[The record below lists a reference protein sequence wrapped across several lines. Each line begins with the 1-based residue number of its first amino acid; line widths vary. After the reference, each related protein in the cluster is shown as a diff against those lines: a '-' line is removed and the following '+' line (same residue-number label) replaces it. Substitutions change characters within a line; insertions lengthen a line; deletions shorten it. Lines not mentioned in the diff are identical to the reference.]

1 MNTRKYI
8 DSLFS
13 DYQETSELTDFKEEL
28 KSFLDE
34 RIRTLV
40 KSGMDEKDAFE
51 KATNELGDMSAVA
64 DEISRKKKQEIL
76 AEMYMKTRHYMSTWR
91 IALYILC
98 GTVLGFGVIVAALSG
113 FFSGDVSAPLGSLLV
128 FGVIPILGLLFLGLT
143 QETAVREPMG
153 WKRALLYVLAA
164 GVFLFGVI
172 VFIMRYFEDGAGLP
186 YAIATLIPF
195 ILPSLAF
202 GAFLILTEKDRS
214 KPWVKKQR
222 EEYMKRSMERF
233 GDPAREERFGLF
245 SGALWIAAIALF
257 ILLTILFGFKFSWLA
272 LVAALIGQML
282 ILAMFT
288 KSK

>member
-1 MNTRKYI
+1 MDTRKYI

-13 DYQETSELTDFKEEL
+13 DYEETSALIDFKEEL
-28 KSFLDE
+28 RSFLDE
-34 RIRTLV
+34 RIKALV
-40 KSGMDEKDAFE
+40 KSGMDENEAFK

-98 GTVLGFGVIVAALSG
+98 GTVFGFGIIVAALSG
-113 FFSGDVSAPLGSLLV
+113 FFTGDINASLGSLLV
-128 FGVIPILGLLFLGLT
+128 FGVIPVLGFLFLWLT
-143 QETAVREPMG
+143 QETATHEPMD
-153 WKRALLYVLAA
+153 WKRALMYVIAA

-172 VFIMRYFEDGAGLP
+172 VFIITYFEDSAGLP

-195 ILPSLAF
+195 ILPSSAF

-222 EEYMKRSMERF
+222 EEYIKRSRERF
-233 GDPAREERFGLF
+233 GDPAQEERFGLF
-245 SGALWIAAIALF
+245 SGALWIAAIAAF
-257 ILLTILFGFKFSWLA
+257 ILLTMLFGLKFSWLA
-272 LVAALIGQML
+272 IAAALIGQML
-282 ILAMFT
+282 ILATFT
-288 KSK
+288 KTK

>member
-1 MNTRKYI
+1 MDTRKYI

-13 DYQETSELTDFKEEL
+13 DYEETSALIDFKEEL

-34 RIRTLV
+34 RIKALV

-51 KATNELGDMSAVA
+51 KATNELGDISAVA

-76 AEMYMKTRHYMSTWR
+76 AEMYMKTRHYMPTWR
-91 IALYILC
+91 IVLYILC
-98 GTVLGFGVIVAALSG
+98 GTVFGFGVIVAALSG
-113 FFSGDVSAPLGSLLV
+113 FFTGDINASLGSLLV
-128 FGVIPILGLLFLGLT
+128 FGVVPILGFLFLGLT
-143 QETAVREPMG
+143 QETAVHEPMD
-153 WKRALLYVLAA
+153 WKRALLYVIAA

-172 VFIMRYFEDGAGLP
+172 VFIITYFEDSAGLP

-195 ILPSLAF
+195 ILPSSAF

-222 EEYMKRSMERF
+222 EEYIKRSRERF
-233 GDPAREERFGLF
+233 GDPAQEERFGLF
-245 SGALWIAAIALF
+245 SGALWIAAIAVF
-257 ILLTILFGFKFSWLA
+257 ILLTMLFGLKFSWLA
-272 LVAALIGQML
+272 IAAALIGQML
-282 ILAMFT
+282 VLGMFT

>member
-1 MNTRKYI
+1 MDTRKYI

-13 DYQETSELTDFKEEL
+13 DYEETSALIDFKEEL
-28 KSFLDE
+28 RSFLDE
-34 RIRTLV
+34 RIKALV
-40 KSGMDEKDAFE
+40 KSGMDEKEAFK

-98 GTVLGFGVIVAALSG
+98 GTVFGFGIIVAALSG
-113 FFSGDVSAPLGSLLV
+113 FFTGDINASLGSLLV
-128 FGVIPILGLLFLGLT
+128 FGVIPVLGFLFLWLT
-143 QETAVREPMG
+143 QETATHEPMD
-153 WKRALLYVLAA
+153 WKRALMYVIAA

-172 VFIMRYFEDGAGLP
+172 VFIITYFEDSAGLP

-195 ILPSLAF
+195 ILPSSAF

-222 EEYMKRSMERF
+222 EEYMKRSRERF
-233 GDPAREERFGLF
+233 GDPAQEERFGLF
-245 SGALWIAAIALF
+245 SGALWIAAIAAF
-257 ILLTILFGFKFSWLA
+257 ILLTMLFGLKFSWLA
-272 LVAALIGQML
+272 IAAALIGQML
-282 ILAMFT
+282 ILATFT
-288 KSK
+288 KTK

>member
-1 MNTRKYI
+1 MDTRKYI

-13 DYQETSELTDFKEEL
+13 DYEETSALIDFKEEL

-34 RIRTLV
+34 RIKALV

-76 AEMYMKTRHYMSTWR
+76 AEMYMKTRHYMPTWR
-91 IALYILC
+91 IVLYILC
-98 GTVLGFGVIVAALSG
+98 GTVFGFGVIVAALSG
-113 FFSGDVSAPLGSLLV
+113 FFTGDINASLGSLLV
-128 FGVIPILGLLFLGLT
+128 FGVVPILGFLFLGLT
-143 QETAVREPMG
+143 QETAVHEPMD
-153 WKRALLYVLAA
+153 WKRALLYVIAA

-172 VFIMRYFEDGAGLP
+172 VFIITYFEDSAGLP

-195 ILPSLAF
+195 ILPSSAF

-222 EEYMKRSMERF
+222 EEYIKRSRERF
-233 GDPAREERFGLF
+233 GDPAQEERFGLF
-245 SGALWIAAIALF
+245 SGALWIAAIAVF
-257 ILLTILFGFKFSWLA
+257 ILLTMLFGLKFSWLA
-272 LVAALIGQML
+272 IAAALIGQML
-282 ILAMFT
+282 VLGMFT

>member
-1 MNTRKYI
+1 MNTREYI

-13 DYQETSELTDFKEEL
+13 DYEETSALTDFKEEL

-34 RIRTLV
+34 RINTLV

-91 IALYILC
+91 IVLYILC
-98 GTVLGFGVIVAALSG
+98 GTVLGFGVIVTGISG
-113 FFSGDVSAPLGSLLV
+113 FFSGDINASLGSLLV
-128 FGVIPILGLLFLGLT
+128 FGVVPVLGFLFLALT
-143 QETAVREPMG
+143 QETATHEPMD
-153 WKRALLYVLAA
+153 WKRAFLYVVAA
-164 GVFLFGVI
+164 GVFLFGVF
-172 VFIMRYFEDGAGLP
+172 VFIVTYFEDNAGLP

-222 EEYMKRSMERF
+222 EEYIKHSWERF
-233 GDPAREERFGLF
+233 GDPAQEERFGLF
-245 SGALWIAAIALF
+245 SGALWIAAIAGF
-257 ILLTILFGFKFSWLA
+257 ILLTILFGLKFSWLA
-272 LVAALIGQML
+272 IAAALIGQML
-282 ILAMFT
+282 ILATFI

>member
-1 MNTRKYI
+1 MDTRKYI
-8 DSLFS
+8 HSLFS
-13 DYQETSELTDFKEEL
+13 DYEETSALIDFKEEL

-34 RIRTLV
+34 RIKALV

-76 AEMYMKTRHYMSTWR
+76 AEMYMKTRHYMPTWR
-91 IALYILC
+91 IVLYILC
-98 GTVLGFGVIVAALSG
+98 GTVFGFGVIVAALSG
-113 FFSGDVSAPLGSLLV
+113 FFTGDINASLGSLLV
-128 FGVIPILGLLFLGLT
+128 FGVVPILGFLFLGLT
-143 QETAVREPMG
+143 QETAVHEPMD
-153 WKRALLYVLAA
+153 WKRALLYVIAA

-172 VFIMRYFEDGAGLP
+172 VFIITYFEDSAGLP

-195 ILPSLAF
+195 ILPSSAF

-222 EEYMKRSMERF
+222 EEYIKRSRERF
-233 GDPAREERFGLF
+233 GDPVQEERFGLF
-245 SGALWIAAIALF
+245 SGALWIAAIAVF
-257 ILLTILFGFKFSWLA
+257 ILLTMLFGLKFSWLA
-272 LVAALIGQML
+272 IAAALIGQML
-282 ILAMFT
+282 VLGMFT

>member
-1 MNTRKYI
+1 MDTRKYI

-13 DYQETSELTDFKEEL
+13 DYEETSALIDFKEEL

-34 RIRTLV
+34 RIKALV

-76 AEMYMKTRHYMSTWR
+76 AEMYMKTRHYMPTWR
-91 IALYILC
+91 IVLYILC
-98 GTVLGFGVIVAALSG
+98 GTVFGFGVIVAALSG
-113 FFSGDVSAPLGSLLV
+113 FFTGDINASLGSLLV
-128 FGVIPILGLLFLGLT
+128 FGVVPILGFLFLGLT
-143 QETAVREPMG
+143 QETAVHEPMD
-153 WKRALLYVLAA
+153 WKRALLYVIAA

-172 VFIMRYFEDGAGLP
+172 VFIITYFEDSARLP

-195 ILPSLAF
+195 ILPSSAF

-222 EEYMKRSMERF
+222 EEYIKRSRERF
-233 GDPAREERFGLF
+233 GDPAQEERFGLF
-245 SGALWIAAIALF
+245 SGALWIAAIAVF
-257 ILLTILFGFKFSWLA
+257 ILLTMLFGLKFSWLA
-272 LVAALIGQML
+272 IAAALIGQML
-282 ILAMFT
+282 VLGMFT

>member
-1 MNTRKYI
+1 MDTRKYI

-13 DYQETSELTDFKEEL
+13 DYEETSALIDFKEEL

-34 RIRTLV
+34 RIKALV

-51 KATNELGDMSAVA
+51 KATNELGDMSAVV

-76 AEMYMKTRHYMSTWR
+76 AEMYMKTRHYMPTWR
-91 IALYILC
+91 IVLYILC
-98 GTVLGFGVIVAALSG
+98 GTVFGFGVIVAALSG
-113 FFSGDVSAPLGSLLV
+113 FFTGDINASLGSLLV
-128 FGVIPILGLLFLGLT
+128 FGVVPILGFLFLGLT
-143 QETAVREPMG
+143 QETAVHEPMD
-153 WKRALLYVLAA
+153 WKRALLYVIAA

-172 VFIMRYFEDGAGLP
+172 VFIITYFEDSAGLP

-195 ILPSLAF
+195 ILPSSAF

-222 EEYMKRSMERF
+222 EEYIKRSRERF
-233 GDPAREERFGLF
+233 GDPAQEERFGLF
-245 SGALWIAAIALF
+245 SGALWIAAIAVF
-257 ILLTILFGFKFSWLA
+257 ILLTMLFGLKFSWLA
-272 LVAALIGQML
+272 IAAALIGQML
-282 ILAMFT
+282 VLGMFT

>member
-1 MNTRKYI
+1 MDTRKYI

-13 DYQETSELTDFKEEL
+13 DYEETSALTDFKEEL

-34 RIRTLV
+34 RIKALV
-40 KSGMDEKDAFE
+40 KSGMNEDEAFR

-76 AEMYMKTRHYMSTWR
+76 AEMYMKTRHYMSTLR

-98 GTVLGFGVIVAALSG
+98 GTVFAFGVIVAVMSK
-113 FFSGDVSAPLGSLLV
+113 FFSGDINAPLGSLLV
-128 FGVIPILGLLFLGLT
+128 FGVVPILGFLFLALT
-143 QETAVREPMG
+143 QETATHEPMD
-153 WKRALLYVLAA
+153 WKRALMYVIAA
-164 GVFLFGVI
+164 GIFLFGVI
-172 VFIMRYFEDGAGLP
+172 VFIITYFEDSAGLP

-222 EEYMKRSMERF
+222 EEYIRRSRERF
-233 GDPAREERFGLF
+233 GDPVQEERFGLF
-245 SGALWIAAIALF
+245 SGALWIAAIAAF
-257 ILLTILFGFKFSWLA
+257 VLLTMLFGLKFSWLA
-272 LVAALIGQML
+272 IAAALIGQML
-282 ILAMFT
+282 ILATFT
-288 KSK
+288 KSR

>member
-1 MNTRKYI
+1 MDTRKYI
-8 DSLFS
+8 HSLFS
-13 DYQETSELTDFKEEL
+13 DYEETSALIDFKEEL

-34 RIRTLV
+34 RIKALV

-76 AEMYMKTRHYMSTWR
+76 AEMYMKTRHYMPTWR
-91 IALYILC
+91 IVLYILC
-98 GTVLGFGVIVAALSG
+98 GTVFGFGVIVAALSG
-113 FFSGDVSAPLGSLLV
+113 FFTGDINASLGSLLV
-128 FGVIPILGLLFLGLT
+128 FGVVPILGFLFLGLT
-143 QETAVREPMG
+143 QETAVHEPMD
-153 WKRALLYVLAA
+153 WKRALLYVIAA

-172 VFIMRYFEDGAGLP
+172 VFIITYFEDSARLP

-195 ILPSLAF
+195 ILPSSAF

-222 EEYMKRSMERF
+222 EEYIKRSRERF
-233 GDPAREERFGLF
+233 GDPAQEERFGLF
-245 SGALWIAAIALF
+245 SGALWIAAIAVF
-257 ILLTILFGFKFSWLA
+257 ILLTMLFGLKFSWLA
-272 LVAALIGQML
+272 IAAALIGQML
-282 ILAMFT
+282 VLGMFT

>member
-1 MNTRKYI
+1 MDTRKYI
-8 DSLFS
+8 HSLFS
-13 DYQETSELTDFKEEL
+13 DYEETSALIDFKEEL

-34 RIRTLV
+34 RIKALV

-76 AEMYMKTRHYMSTWR
+76 AEMYMKTRHYMPTWR
-91 IALYILC
+91 IVLYILC
-98 GTVLGFGVIVAALSG
+98 GTVFGFGVIVAALSG
-113 FFSGDVSAPLGSLLV
+113 FFTGDINASLGSLLV
-128 FGVIPILGLLFLGLT
+128 FGVVPILGFLFLGLT
-143 QETAVREPMG
+143 QETAVHEPMD
-153 WKRALLYVLAA
+153 WKRALLYVIAA

-172 VFIMRYFEDGAGLP
+172 VFIITYFEDSAGLP

-195 ILPSLAF
+195 ILPSSAF

-222 EEYMKRSMERF
+222 EEYIKRSRERF
-233 GDPAREERFGLF
+233 GDPAQEERFGLF
-245 SGALWIAAIALF
+245 SGALWIAAIAVF
-257 ILLTILFGFKFSWLA
+257 ILLTMLFSLKFSWLA
-272 LVAALIGQML
+272 IAAALIGQML
-282 ILAMFT
+282 VLGMFT

>member
-1 MNTRKYI
+1 MDTRKYI

-13 DYQETSELTDFKEEL
+13 DYEETSALIDFKEEL

-34 RIRTLV
+34 RIKALV

-76 AEMYMKTRHYMSTWR
+76 AEMYMKTRHYMPTWR
-91 IALYILC
+91 IVLYILC
-98 GTVLGFGVIVAALSG
+98 GTVFGFGVIVAALSG
-113 FFSGDVSAPLGSLLV
+113 FFTGDINASLGSLLV
-128 FGVIPILGLLFLGLT
+128 FGVVPILGFLFLGLT
-143 QETAVREPMG
+143 QETAVHEPMD
-153 WKRALLYVLAA
+153 WKRALLYVIAA

-172 VFIMRYFEDGAGLP
+172 VFIITYFEDSAGLP

-195 ILPSLAF
+195 ILPSSAF

-222 EEYMKRSMERF
+222 EE
-233 GDPAREERFGLF
+233 
-245 SGALWIAAIALF
+245 
-257 ILLTILFGFKFSWLA
+257 
-272 LVAALIGQML
+272 
-282 ILAMFT
+282 
-288 KSK
+288 

>member
-1 MNTRKYI
+1 MDTRKYI
-8 DSLFS
+8 HSLFS
-13 DYQETSELTDFKEEL
+13 DYEETSALIDFKEEL

-34 RIRTLV
+34 RIKALV

-76 AEMYMKTRHYMSTWR
+76 AEMYMKTRHYMPTWR
-91 IALYILC
+91 IVLYILC
-98 GTVLGFGVIVAALSG
+98 GTVFGFGVIVAALSG
-113 FFSGDVSAPLGSLLV
+113 FFTGDINASLGSLLV
-128 FGVIPILGLLFLGLT
+128 FGVVPILGFLFLGLT
-143 QETAVREPMG
+143 QETAVHEPMD
-153 WKRALLYVLAA
+153 WKRALLYVIAA

-172 VFIMRYFEDGAGLP
+172 VFIITYFEDSAGQP

-195 ILPSLAF
+195 ILPSSAF

-222 EEYMKRSMERF
+222 EEYIKRSRERF
-233 GDPAREERFGLF
+233 GDPAQEERFGLF
-245 SGALWIAAIALF
+245 SGALWIAAIAVF
-257 ILLTILFGFKFSWLA
+257 ILLTMLFGLKFSWLA
-272 LVAALIGQML
+272 IAAALIGQML
-282 ILAMFT
+282 VLGMFT

>member
-1 MNTRKYI
+1 MDTRKYI

-13 DYQETSELTDFKEEL
+13 DYEETSALIDFKEEL
-28 KSFLDE
+28 RSFLDE
-34 RIRTLV
+34 RIKALV
-40 KSGMDEKDAFE
+40 KSGMDENEAFK

-98 GTVLGFGVIVAALSG
+98 GTVFGFGIIVAALSG
-113 FFSGDVSAPLGSLLV
+113 FFTGDINASLGSLLV
-128 FGVIPILGLLFLGLT
+128 FGVIPVLGFLFLWLT
-143 QETAVREPMG
+143 QETATHEPMD
-153 WKRALLYVLAA
+153 WKRALMYVIAA

-172 VFIMRYFEDGAGLP
+172 VFIITYFEDSAGLP

-195 ILPSLAF
+195 ILPSSAF

-222 EEYMKRSMERF
+222 EEYMKRSRERF
-233 GDPAREERFGLF
+233 GDPAQEERFGLF
-245 SGALWIAAIALF
+245 SGALWIAAIAAF
-257 ILLTILFGFKFSWLA
+257 ILLTMLFGLKFSWLA
-272 LVAALIGQML
+272 IAAALIGQML
-282 ILAMFT
+282 ILATFT
-288 KSK
+288 KTK

>member
-1 MNTRKYI
+1 MNTGKYI

-13 DYQETSELTDFKEEL
+13 EYQETSALTDFKEEL

-34 RIRTLV
+34 RIKTLV
-40 KSGMDEKDAFE
+40 KSGIDENDAFE

-76 AEMYMKTRHYMSTWR
+76 GEMYMKTRHYMSTWR

-98 GTVLGFGVIVAALSG
+98 GAVLGFGAIVAALSG
-113 FFSGDVSAPLGSLLV
+113 FFSGDVNAPLGSLLI
-128 FGVIPILGLLFLGLT
+128 FGGIPILGFLFLGLT
-143 QETAVREPMG
+143 QETAMHEAMG
-153 WKRALLYVLAA
+153 WKRALLYVVAG
-164 GVFLFGVI
+164 GVFLFGVF
-172 VFIMRYFEDGAGLP
+172 VFLVTYFENSAGLP

-195 ILPSLAF
+195 ILPSSAF

-214 KPWVKKQR
+214 KPWVIRQR
-222 EEYMKRSMERF
+222 EEYMKRSTERF
-233 GDPAREERFGLF
+233 GDPAQEERFGLF
-245 SGALWIAAIALF
+245 SGALWIAAIAAF
-257 ILLTILFGFKFSWLA
+257 ILLTILFGLKFSWLA
-272 LVAALIGQML
+272 FVVALIGEML

>member
-1 MNTRKYI
+1 MDTRKYI

-13 DYQETSELTDFKEEL
+13 DYEETSALIDFKEEL

-34 RIRTLV
+34 RIKALV

-76 AEMYMKTRHYMSTWR
+76 AEMYMKTRHYMPTWR
-91 IALYILC
+91 IVLYILC
-98 GTVLGFGVIVAALSG
+98 GTVFGFGVIVAALSG
-113 FFSGDVSAPLGSLLV
+113 FFTGVINASLGSLLV
-128 FGVIPILGLLFLGLT
+128 FGVVPILGFLFLGLT
-143 QETAVREPMG
+143 QETAVHEPMD
-153 WKRALLYVLAA
+153 WKRALLYVIAA

-172 VFIMRYFEDGAGLP
+172 VFIITYFEDSAGLP

-195 ILPSLAF
+195 ILPSSAF

-222 EEYMKRSMERF
+222 EEYIKRSRERF
-233 GDPAREERFGLF
+233 GDPAQEERFGLF
-245 SGALWIAAIALF
+245 SGALWIAAIAVF
-257 ILLTILFGFKFSWLA
+257 ILLTMLFGLKFSWLA
-272 LVAALIGQML
+272 IAAALIGQML
-282 ILAMFT
+282 VLGMFT

>member
-1 MNTRKYI
+1 MDTRKYI

-13 DYQETSELTDFKEEL
+13 DYQETQELIDFKEEL
-28 KSFLDE
+28 KSFLDD
-34 RIRTLV
+34 RIKALV

-51 KATNELGDMSAVA
+51 KATNELGDMSSVA
-64 DEISRKKKQEIL
+64 DEISRKKKQEVL

-113 FFSGDVSAPLGSLLV
+113 FFSGDINATLGSLLV
-128 FGVIPILGLLFLGLT
+128 FGATPILGLLFLGLT
-143 QETAVREPMG
+143 QETAVHEPMG

-172 VFIMRYFEDGAGLP
+172 AFIMAYFEDGAGLP

-195 ILPSLAF
+195 VLPSLAF

-214 KPWVKKQR
+214 KPWVKRQR
-222 EEYMKRSMERF
+222 EEYMKRSIERF
-233 GDPAREERFGLF
+233 ADPAQEERFGLF
-245 SGALWIAAIALF
+245 SGALWIGAIALF

-272 LVAALIGQML
+272 IVVALIGQML

>member
-1 MNTRKYI
+1 MDTRKYI
-8 DSLFS
+8 HSLFS
-13 DYQETSELTDFKEEL
+13 DYEETSALIDFKEEL

-34 RIRTLV
+34 RIKALV

-76 AEMYMKTRHYMSTWR
+76 AEMYMKTRHYMPTWR
-91 IALYILC
+91 IVLYILC
-98 GTVLGFGVIVAALSG
+98 GTVFGFGVIVAALSG
-113 FFSGDVSAPLGSLLV
+113 FFTGDINASLGSLLV
-128 FGVIPILGLLFLGLT
+128 FGVVPILGFLFLGLT
-143 QETAVREPMG
+143 QETAVHEPMD
-153 WKRALLYVLAA
+153 WKRALLYVIAA

-172 VFIMRYFEDGAGLP
+172 VFIITYFEDSAGLP

-195 ILPSLAF
+195 ILPSSAF

-222 EEYMKRSMERF
+222 EEYIKRSRERF
-233 GDPAREERFGLF
+233 GDPAQEERFGLF
-245 SGALWIAAIALF
+245 SGALWIAAIAVF
-257 ILLTILFGFKFSWLA
+257 ILLTMLFGLKFSWLA
-272 LVAALIGQML
+272 IAAALIGQML
-282 ILAMFT
+282 VLGMFT

>member
-1 MNTRKYI
+1 MDTRKYI
-8 DSLFS
+8 HSLFS
-13 DYQETSELTDFKEEL
+13 DYEETSALIDFKEEL

-34 RIRTLV
+34 RIKALV

-76 AEMYMKTRHYMSTWR
+76 AEMYMKTRHYMPTWR
-91 IALYILC
+91 IVLYILC
-98 GTVLGFGVIVAALSG
+98 GTVFGFGVIVAALSG
-113 FFSGDVSAPLGSLLV
+113 FFTGDINASLGSLLV
-128 FGVIPILGLLFLGLT
+128 FGVVPILGFLFLGLT
-143 QETAVREPMG
+143 QETAVHEPMD
-153 WKRALLYVLAA
+153 WKRALLYVIAA

-172 VFIMRYFEDGAGLP
+172 VFIITYFEDSAGLP

-195 ILPSLAF
+195 ILPSSTF

-222 EEYMKRSMERF
+222 EEYIKRSRERF
-233 GDPAREERFGLF
+233 GDPAQEERFGLF
-245 SGALWIAAIALF
+245 SGALWIAAIAVF
-257 ILLTILFGFKFSWLA
+257 ILLTMLFGLKFSWLA
-272 LVAALIGQML
+272 IAAALIGQML
-282 ILAMFT
+282 VLGMFT

>member
-1 MNTRKYI
+1 MDTRKYI

-13 DYQETSELTDFKEEL
+13 DYEETSALIDFKEEL

-34 RIRTLV
+34 RIKALV

-76 AEMYMKTRHYMSTWR
+76 AEMYMKTRHYMPTWR
-91 IALYILC
+91 IVLYILC
-98 GTVLGFGVIVAALSG
+98 GTVFGFGVIVAALSG
-113 FFSGDVSAPLGSLLV
+113 FFTGDINASLGSLLV
-128 FGVIPILGLLFLGLT
+128 FGVVPILGFLFLGLT
-143 QETAVREPMG
+143 QETAVHEPMD
-153 WKRALLYVLAA
+153 WKRALLYVIAA

-172 VFIMRYFEDGAGLP
+172 VFIITYFEDSAGLP

-195 ILPSLAF
+195 ILPSSAF

-222 EEYMKRSMERF
+222 EEYIKRSRERF
-233 GDPAREERFGLF
+233 GDPAQEERFGLF
-245 SGALWIAAIALF
+245 SGALWIAAIAVF
-257 ILLTILFGFKFSWLA
+257 ILLTMLFGLKFSWLA
-272 LVAALIGQML
+272 IAAALIGQML
-282 ILAMFT
+282 VLGMLT

>member
-1 MNTRKYI
+1 MDTRKYI

-13 DYQETSELTDFKEEL
+13 DYEETSALIDFKEEL

-34 RIRTLV
+34 RIKALV

-76 AEMYMKTRHYMSTWR
+76 AEMYMKTRHYMPTWR
-91 IALYILC
+91 IVLYILC
-98 GTVLGFGVIVAALSG
+98 GTVFGFGVIVAALSG
-113 FFSGDVSAPLGSLLV
+113 FFTGDINASLGSLLV
-128 FGVIPILGLLFLGLT
+128 FGVVPILGFLFLGLT
-143 QETAVREPMG
+143 QETAVHESMD
-153 WKRALLYVLAA
+153 WKRALLYVIAA

-172 VFIMRYFEDGAGLP
+172 VFIITYFEDSAGLP

-195 ILPSLAF
+195 ILPSSAF

-222 EEYMKRSMERF
+222 EEYIKRSRERF
-233 GDPAREERFGLF
+233 GDPAQEERFGLF
-245 SGALWIAAIALF
+245 SGALWIAAIAVF
-257 ILLTILFGFKFSWLA
+257 ILLTMLFGLKFSWLA
-272 LVAALIGQML
+272 IAAALIGQML
-282 ILAMFT
+282 VLGMFT

>member
-1 MNTRKYI
+1 MDTRKYI

-13 DYQETSELTDFKEEL
+13 DYEETSALIDFKEEL

-34 RIRTLV
+34 RIKALV

-76 AEMYMKTRHYMSTWR
+76 AEMYMKTRHYMPTWR
-91 IALYILC
+91 IVLYILC
-98 GTVLGFGVIVAALSG
+98 GTVFGFGVIVAALSG
-113 FFSGDVSAPLGSLLV
+113 FFTGDINASLGSLLV
-128 FGVIPILGLLFLGLT
+128 FGVVPILGFLFLGLT
-143 QETAVREPMG
+143 QETAVHEPMD
-153 WKRALLYVLAA
+153 WKRALLYVIAA

-172 VFIMRYFEDGAGLP
+172 VFIITYFEDSAGLP

-195 ILPSLAF
+195 ILPSSAF

-222 EEYMKRSMERF
+222 EEYIKRSRERF
-233 GDPAREERFGLF
+233 GDPVQEERFGLF
-245 SGALWIAAIALF
+245 SGALWIAAIAVF
-257 ILLTILFGFKFSWLA
+257 ILLTMLFGLKFSWLA
-272 LVAALIGQML
+272 IAAALIGQML
-282 ILAMFT
+282 VLGMFT

>member
-1 MNTRKYI
+1 MNTREYI

-13 DYQETSELTDFKEEL
+13 DYEETSALTDFKEEL

-34 RIRTLV
+34 RINTLV
-40 KSGMDEKDAFE
+40 KRGIDEKDAFE

-64 DEISRKKKQEIL
+64 DEISRKKKQEII

-98 GTVLGFGVIVAALSG
+98 GTALGFGVIIAALSG
-113 FFSGDVSAPLGSLLV
+113 FFSGDINASLGSLLV
-128 FGVIPILGLLFLGLT
+128 FGVIPIVGFLFLGLT
-143 QETAVREPMG
+143 QETAVREPMS
-153 WKRALLYVLAA
+153 WKRALLYVVAA

-172 VFIMRYFEDGAGLP
+172 VFIMVYFEDGAGLP

-202 GAFLILTEKDRS
+202 GAFLILTEKDRR
-214 KPWVKKQR
+214 KPWVIKQQ
-222 EEYMKRSMERF
+222 EEYMKYSRERF
-233 GDPAREERFGLF
+233 GDPAQEERFGLF
-245 SGALWIAAIALF
+245 SGALWIAAIAAF
-257 ILLTILFGFKFSWLA
+257 ILLTMLSGFKFSWLA
-272 LVAALIGQML
+272 FVAALIGQML